1 MGLFSFTLKCWNCI
15 LGDDGEKIRTKTS
28 ACYFKLMIKI
38 IIIINCLVIKIENL
52 CFFHVNKTY
61 LSWDNKILNSQSQDT
76 IKSLWTQTWKRKMLN
91 SSFRFRWLLFCDHI
105 FNVHQLLIF
114 TETRKHSYLTSG
126 SQYLISLRVETIFL
140 IYKSLNVFDI
150 LNLC

>member
-1 MGLFSFTLKCWNCI
+1 MFSFTLKCWNCI
-15 LGDDGEKIRTKTS
+15 LGDDGEKRTKTS

-38 IIIINCLVIKIENL
+38 IIITNCLVIKIENM

-91 SSFRFRWLLFCDHI
+91 SSFRFRWLLFCHHI
-105 FNVHQLLIF
+105 FNVIDLYRNQKTFIF
-114 TETRKHSYLTSG
+114 NKQLTS
-126 SQYLISLRVETIFL
+126 
-140 IYKSLNVFDI
+140 LNYFF
-150 LNLC
+150 NLQKFECFWYF